1 MKFEDFSQ
9 NLGIRIATVQTVA
22 VILLTVLGVRLYF
35 LQIVKG
41 EYCAGRAE
49 NHRIRKSR
57 LPAPRGAIFD
67 RNGKLLVDSRS
78 TYNVTLATDAIK
90 NLNPDDRA
98 DIYADGLGVDKQ
110 YLLDRLSVIKK
121 KVAD

>member
-41 EYCAGRAE
+41 DYYSGKAE
-49 NHRIRKSR
+49 NQRIRKIR

-78 TYNVTLATDAIK
+78 TYNVTLAREPLKEI
-90 NLNPDDRA
+90 NPNDRV
-98 DIYADGLGVDKQ
+98 DIYAEALGMDKQ
-110 YLLDRLSVIKK
+110 YLLER
-121 KVAD
+121 